1 MGFAHHGSD
10 EESQLIRRFIE
21 QTEGRAQRAWS
32 EGRIDAT
39 DNGDLACAI
48 KTDHEHGKIIMDF
61 GKSVTWL
68 AMTPKDAFAWAQ
80 ELIKR
85 AREISKEPLV
95 LEI

>member
-1 MGFAHHGSD
+1 MGFAHHGSG
-10 EESQLIRRFIE
+10 EESELMKRFIE
-21 QTEGRAQRAWS
+21 QAEGRAKRAYS
-32 EGRIDAT
+32 EGRINAD
-39 DNGDLACAI
+39 DDGDLSCAI
-48 KTDHEHGKIIMDF
+48 TTDHAHGKIIMDF